1 MPLTRVPIHVSYVLY
16 LASVSARAAHLYFA
30 NALRLCR
37 LRGVEPSIL
46 LHPLDFLGA
55 EDCPALAF
63 FPGMDVALSAKLE
76 IVGELFDIL
85 SARRELVTMGEHAR
99 RAGATDGP
107 LPTLTPVF
115 PN

>member
-1 MPLTRVPIHVSYVLY
+1 
-16 LASVSARAAHLYFA
+16 
-30 NALRLCR
+30 
-37 LRGVEPSIL
+37 
-46 LHPLDFLGA
+46 
-55 EDCPALAF
+55 
-63 FPGMDVALSAKLE
+63 MDVALSAKLE
-76 IVGELFDIL
+76 IVGELFDVL